1 MVKSLLSGGINSS
14 LHPARLQMT
23 DHPPATPSTSAR
35 RIRLLIWP
43 REHGAWGILLVPLVT
58 GAAKGFREGRGL
70 VGLCLFVLAALAL
83 FCLRT
88 PAEALLQTTPWRVSS
103 EREIGAVYISIALYL
118 SVATAALGLL
128 LIWKGN
134 YLLLPLGGVAFAFFM
149 AQAGIK
155 KLGRE
160 TRLLGQL
167 IGSAG
172 LTSTAAGAYYV
183 VCGRMDESALIYWGL
198 NWLFA
203 ANQIQYVQ
211 LRIKSAQAKF
221 LREKFQRGEAFLT
234 GQTVTILLLFVAWLR
249 GDIHP
254 WVSLAFV
261 PIFYRGTA
269 WFFKKPAPLLI
280 HRLGL
285 SELAH
290 AIVFG
295 VLLTLA
301 TYLPGA

>member
-1 MVKSLLSGGINSS
+1 
-14 LHPARLQMT
+14 MT
-23 DHPPATPSTSAR
+23 SPSPTMPSANAR
-35 RIRLLIWP
+35 RIGLLIWP
-43 REHGAWGILLVPLVT
+43 REHGAWGMLLVPLVT
-58 GAAKGFREGRGL
+58 GAAAGFRTGRSLAGL
-70 VGLCLFVLAALAL
+70 FLFVLAALAL

-88 PAEALLQTTPWRVSS
+88 PAEALLQTTPWRASS
-103 EREIGAVYISIALYL
+103 EREKGAVYISIAVYL

-128 LIWKGN
+128 LIWKGD
-134 YLLLPLGGVAFAFFM
+134 YLLLPLGGMAFLFFL

-160 TRLLGQL
+160 NRVLGQL

-172 LTSTAAGAYYV
+172 LTSTAAGGYYV
-183 VCGRMDESALIYWGL
+183 VSGRLDETALVAWGL

-211 LRIKSAQAKF
+211 LRIQSAQAKF
-221 LREKFQRGEAFLT
+221 RGEKLLRGGNFLM
-234 GQTVTILLLFVAWLR
+234 GQAVTIILLFVAWLR

-254 WVSLAFV
+254 WLSLAFV
-261 PIFYRGTA
+261 PVFYRGTA
-269 WFFKKPAPLLI
+269 WFFKKPAPLRI

-290 AIVFG
+290 AIIFG
-295 VLLTLA
+295 VLLILA
-301 TYLPGA
+301 VYLSAV